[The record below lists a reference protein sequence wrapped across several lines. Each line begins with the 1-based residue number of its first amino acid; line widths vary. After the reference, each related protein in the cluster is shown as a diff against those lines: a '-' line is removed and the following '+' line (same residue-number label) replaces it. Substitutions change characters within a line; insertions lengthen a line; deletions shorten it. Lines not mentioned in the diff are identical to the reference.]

1 MKDSMSSVDVAAIV
15 LELQELVGARLVK
28 AYQPGEEE
36 IRLKLHQ
43 KERGSLDLI
52 IEAGKRI
59 HLTSYTRASPRV
71 PSNFAM
77 YMRKHLRGGRI
88 AKIQQLE
95 FDRIVEVTIERWD
108 KQLRLIA
115 EFLPRGNIVLVDDA
129 GEIMLPLRRQ
139 SFATREIRVRRM
151 YERPPSRVN
160 PLTLPEEELRALL
173 RTRAEQDVVRVLASD
188 LSLGGLYA
196 EELCARAGVEKSKP
210 VQELTD
216 PELAALFTALR
227 TLFAPIIAQD
237 RAQLKPQIVLEG
249 TEKLDVLPV
258 ELTAYAAKPTVFF
271 ESFNQAADE
280 FFTQLLADAV
290 EDQAKAEH
298 VRGVSKYERVLREQ
312 LAALQKFDRKEQEC
326 IAKGELIYTRY
337 TELDELLLQEKKRRP
352 LTVKLPGTELTLE
365 LDPAISL
372 HQNAGA
378 YYERA
383 KTFRK
388 KREGVE
394 RAIEETKARIAAEE
408 AKALTVEDGLIPA
421 KKEVTREKAEWYE
434 KFRWFET
441 ADGFLVIGGKDAT
454 TNELVVK
461 KYLAATD
468 VFCHTQAEGAPV
480 VIAKTGGKE
489 IAEEGLREIAQFA
502 TSYSSLWKFGFYE
515 GECYCVAGEQVS
527 KTPPSGEYLKKGG
540 FMVRGKRQYF
550 KTPLGLCIGMKQDK
564 LVVVPSTEA
573 QKTQLELYVDLA
585 PEGELEKNEL
595 AKEIVRILVDHAKGE
610 RKEAIGRIAT
620 LDKVMRYL
628 PPGKS
633 RIVGRF
639 PHQSDTVKDRPG
651 D

>member
-15 LELQELVGARLVK
+15 LELQEMVGARLVK

-36 IRLKLHQ
+36 IRLRLHQ
-43 KERGSLDLI
+43 KEKGSLDLI

-59 HLTSYTRASPRV
+59 HLTSYQRASPRV

-95 FDRIVEVTIERWD
+95 FDRLVEVTIERWD
-108 KQLRLIA
+108 NQLRLIA
-115 EFLPRGNIVLVDDA
+115 EFLPRGNIVLVDEA
-129 GEIMLPLRRQ
+129 GEIMLPLRRK
-139 SFATREIRVRRM
+139 SFATREIRVRRR

-160 PLTLPEEELRALL
+160 PLTLSEEELRALL
-173 RTRAEQDVVRVLASD
+173 LTRGEQDVVRVLASD
-188 LSLGGLYA
+188 LSFGGLYA
-196 EELCARAGVEKSKP
+196 EELCERAGVEKSKK

-227 TLFAPIIAQD
+227 SLFAPIIAQD
-237 RAQLKPQIVLEG
+237 RSQLKPQIVLEG
-249 TEKLDVLPV
+249 AEKLDVLPL
-258 ELTAYAAKPTVFF
+258 ELTAYATKPKVFF

-280 FFTQLLADAV
+280 FFTQLLAEAV

-298 VRGVSKYERVLREQ
+298 DLGVSKYERVLREQ
-312 LAALQKFDRKEQEC
+312 LTALQKFDRKEQEC
-326 IAKGELIYTRY
+326 IEKGELIYTRY
-337 TELDELLLQEKKRRP
+337 TELDTLLLQQEKKRKP
-352 LTVKLPGTELTLE
+352 ITLTLPGTELTLE

-394 RAIEETKARIAAEE
+394 RAIEETKARVAAEE
-408 AKALTVEDGLIPA
+408 AKELTVGEALMPA
-421 KKEVTREKAEWYE
+421 KKEVTREKEEWYE

-441 ADGFLVIGGKDAT
+441 SDGILVIGGKDAT

-461 KYLAATD
+461 KYMAATD

-489 IAEEGLREIAQFA
+489 ISEEGLREIAQFA

-527 KTPPSGEYLKKGG
+527 KTPPSGEYLKKGA

-550 KTPLGLCIGMKQDK
+550 KTPLGLCIGMKRDK
-564 LVVVPSTEA
+564 LVIVPSTEA
-573 QKTQLELYVDLA
+573 QKTQLELFVELA

-595 AKEIVRILVDHAKGE
+595 AKEIVRILLEGAKEE
-610 RKEAIGRIAT
+610 RKEGIKQLVT
-620 LDKVMRYL
+620 LEKLQRYL

-633 RIVGRF
+633 RILGSF
-639 PHQSDTVKDRPG
+639 PPQK
-651 D
+651 

>member
-15 LELQELVGARLVK
+15 LELQDMVGARLVK

-43 KERGSLDLI
+43 KEKGSLDLI

-59 HLTSYTRASPRV
+59 HLTSYQRASPRV

-95 FDRIVEVTIERWD
+95 FDRLVEVTIERWD

-115 EFLPRGNIVLVDDA
+115 EFLPRGNIVLVDEA
-129 GEIMLPLRRQ
+129 GEIMLPLRRK
-139 SFATREIRVRRM
+139 SFATREIRVRRR

-160 PLTLPEEELRALL
+160 PLTLTEEELRALL
-173 RTRAEQDVVRVLASD
+173 LTRGEQDVVRVLASD
-188 LSLGGLYA
+188 LSFGGLYA
-196 EELCARAGVEKSKP
+196 EELCERAAVEKSKK

-216 PELAALFTALR
+216 PELTALFTALR
-227 TLFAPIIAQD
+227 ALFAPIIAQD
-237 RAQLKPQIVLEG
+237 RSQLKPQIILEG
-249 TEKLDVLPV
+249 TEKLDVLPL
-258 ELTAYAAKPTVFF
+258 ELTAYAAKAKVFF

-280 FFTQLLADAV
+280 FFTQQLAEAV

-298 VRGVSKYERVLREQ
+298 ELGVSKYERVLREQ

-337 TELDELLLQEKKRRP
+337 TELDELLQQQEKKRKTV
-352 LTVKLPGTELTLE
+352 TVKLPGTELTLE

-394 RAIEETKARIAAEE
+394 RAIEETKARVAAEKAKELQLEE
-408 AKALTVEDGLIPA
+408 ALIPA
-421 KKEVTREKAEWYE
+421 RKEVAREKEEWYE
-434 KFRWFET
+434 KFHWFET
-441 ADGFLVIGGKDAT
+441 SDGILVIGGKDAT
-454 TNELVVK
+454 TNELLVK
-461 KYLAATD
+461 KYMAATD
-468 VFCHTQAEGAPV
+468 VFCHTQAEGGPV

-489 IAEEGLREIAQFA
+489 ISEEGLREIAQFA
-502 TSYSSLWKFGFYE
+502 ASFSSLWKFGFYE

-527 KTPPSGEYLKKGG
+527 KTPPSGEYLKKGA

-550 KTPLGLCIGMKQDK
+550 KTPLGLCIGMKRDK
-564 LVVVPSTEA
+564 LVVVPATEA
-573 QKTQLELYVDLA
+573 QKTQLELYVELA
-585 PEGELEKNEL
+585 PEGALEKNEL
-595 AKEIVRILVDHAKGE
+595 AKEILRILVDHAKEE
-610 RKEAIGRIAT
+610 RKEVIKCTAT
-620 LDKVMRYL
+620 LEKVLRYL

-633 RIVGRF
+633 RILVSS
-639 PHQSDTVKDRPG
+639 PPQK
-651 D
+651 

>member
-1 MKDSMSSVDVAAIV
+1 MSSVDVAAIV
-15 LELQELVGARLVK
+15 LELQEMVGARLVK

-36 IRLKLHQ
+36 IRLRLHQ
-43 KERGSLDLI
+43 KEKGSLDLI

-59 HLTSYTRASPRV
+59 HLTSYQRASPRV

-95 FDRIVEVTIERWD
+95 FDRLVEVTIERWD
-108 KQLRLIA
+108 NQLRLIA
-115 EFLPRGNIVLVDDA
+115 EFLPRGNIVLVDEA
-129 GEIMLPLRRQ
+129 GEIMLPLRRK
-139 SFATREIRVRRM
+139 SFATREIRVRRR

-160 PLTLPEEELRALL
+160 PLTLSEEELRALL
-173 RTRAEQDVVRVLASD
+173 LTRGEQDVVRVLASD
-188 LSLGGLYA
+188 LSFGGLYA
-196 EELCARAGVEKSKP
+196 EELCERAGVEKSKK

-227 TLFAPIIAQD
+227 SLFAPIIAQD
-237 RAQLKPQIVLEG
+237 RSQLKPQIVLEG
-249 TEKLDVLPV
+249 AEKLDVLPL
-258 ELTAYAAKPTVFF
+258 ELTAYATKPKVFF

-280 FFTQLLADAV
+280 FFTQLLAEAV

-298 VRGVSKYERVLREQ
+298 DLGVSKYERVLREQ
-312 LAALQKFDRKEQEC
+312 LTALQKFDRKEQEC
-326 IAKGELIYTRY
+326 IEKGELIYTRY
-337 TELDELLLQEKKRRP
+337 TELDTLLLQQEKKRKP
-352 LTVKLPGTELTLE
+352 ITLTLPGTELTLE

-408 AKALTVEDGLIPA
+408 AKELTVGEGLMPA
-421 KKEVTREKAEWYE
+421 KKEVTREKEEWYE

-441 ADGFLVIGGKDAT
+441 SDGILVIGGKDAT

-461 KYLAATD
+461 KYMAATD

-489 IAEEGLREIAQFA
+489 ISEEGLREIAQFA

-527 KTPPSGEYLKKGG
+527 KTPPSGEYLKKGA

-550 KTPLGLCIGMKQDK
+550 KTPLGLCIGMKRDK

-573 QKTQLELYVDLA
+573 QKTQLELFVELA

-595 AKEIVRILVDHAKGE
+595 AKEILRILLEGAKEE
-610 RKEAIGRIAT
+610 RKEGIKQLVT
-620 LDKVMRYL
+620 LEKLQRYL

-633 RIVGRF
+633 RILGSF
-639 PHQSDTVKDRPG
+639 PPQK
-651 D
+651 

>member
-1 MKDSMSSVDVAAIV
+1 MSSVDVAAIV
-15 LELQELVGARLVK
+15 LELQEMVGARLVK

-36 IRLKLHQ
+36 IRLRLHQ
-43 KERGSLDLI
+43 KEKGSLDLI

-59 HLTSYTRASPRV
+59 HLTSYQRASPRV

-95 FDRIVEVTIERWD
+95 FDRLVEVTIERWD
-108 KQLRLIA
+108 NQLRLIA
-115 EFLPRGNIVLVDDA
+115 EFLPRGNIVLVDEA
-129 GEIMLPLRRQ
+129 GEIMLPLRRK
-139 SFATREIRVRRM
+139 SFATREIRVRRR

-160 PLTLPEEELRALL
+160 PLTLSEEELRALL
-173 RTRAEQDVVRVLASD
+173 LTRGEQDVVRVLASD
-188 LSLGGLYA
+188 LSFGGLYA
-196 EELCARAGVEKSKP
+196 EELCERAGVEKSKK

-227 TLFAPIIAQD
+227 SLFAPIIAQD
-237 RAQLKPQIVLEG
+237 RSQLKPQIVLEG
-249 TEKLDVLPV
+249 AEKLDVLPL
-258 ELTAYAAKPTVFF
+258 ELTAYATKPKVFF

-280 FFTQLLADAV
+280 FFTQLLAEAV

-298 VRGVSKYERVLREQ
+298 DLGVSKYERVLREQ
-312 LAALQKFDRKEQEC
+312 LTALQKFDRKEQEC
-326 IAKGELIYTRY
+326 IEKGELIYTRY
-337 TELDELLLQEKKRRP
+337 TELDTLLLQQEKKRRSI
-352 LTVKLPGTELTLE
+352 TVKLPGTELTLE

-394 RAIEETKARIAAEE
+394 RAIEETKARVAAEE
-408 AKALTVEDGLIPA
+408 AKELTVGEGLIPA
-421 KKEVTREKAEWYE
+421 KKEVVTREKEEWYE

-441 ADGFLVIGGKDAT
+441 SDGILVIGGKDAT

-461 KYLAATD
+461 KYMAATD

-489 IAEEGLREIAQFA
+489 ISEEGLREIAQFA

-527 KTPPSGEYLKKGG
+527 KTPPSGEYLKKGA

-550 KTPLGLCIGMKQDK
+550 KTPLGLCIGMKRDK
-564 LVVVPSTEA
+564 LVIVPSTEA
-573 QKTQLELYVDLA
+573 QKTQLELFVELA

-595 AKEIVRILVDHAKGE
+595 AKEILRILLEGAKEE
-610 RKEAIGRIAT
+610 RKEGIKQLVT
-620 LDKVMRYL
+620 LEKLQRYL

-633 RIVGRF
+633 RILGSF
-639 PHQSDTVKDRPG
+639 PPQK
-651 D
+651 

>member
-1 MKDSMSSVDVAAIV
+1 MSSVDVAAIV

-43 KERGSLDLI
+43 KERGSRDLI

-59 HLTSYTRASPRV
+59 HLTSYQRASPRV

-95 FDRIVEVTIERWD
+95 FDRLVEVTIERWD
-108 KQLRLIA
+108 TQLRLIA
-115 EFLPRGNIVLVDDA
+115 EFLPRGNIVLVDEA

-139 SFATREIRVRRM
+139 SFATREIRVRRR

-160 PLTLPEEELRALL
+160 PLTLPEEGLRALL
-173 RTRAEQDVVRVLASD
+173 QTRGEQDVVRVLASD
-188 LSLGGLYA
+188 LSFGGLYA
-196 EELCARAGVEKSKP
+196 EELCERAGVAKSKK
-210 VQELTD
+210 VQELSD
-216 PELAALFTALR
+216 PELTALFTALR
-227 TLFAPIIAQD
+227 ALFAPLSAQD
-237 RAQLKPQIVLEG
+237 SAQLKPQIVLEG
-249 TEKLDVLPV
+249 TEKLDVLPL
-258 ELTAYAAKPTVFF
+258 ELTAYATKQKVFF

-280 FFTQLLADAV
+280 FFTQQLAEAV

-298 VRGVSKYERVLREQ
+298 ELGVSKYERVLRDQ
-312 LAALQKFDRKEQEC
+312 LVALQKFARKEQEC

-337 TELDELLLQEKKRRP
+337 TELDTLLLQQEKKRKP
-352 LTVKLPGTELTLE
+352 ITLTLPGTELTLE

-394 RAIEETKARIAAEE
+394 RAIEETKARVAAEE
-408 AKALTVEDGLIPA
+408 AKELTVGEALMPA
-421 KKEVTREKAEWYE
+421 KKEVTREKEEWYE

-441 ADGFLVIGGKDAT
+441 SDGILVIGGKDAT

-461 KYLAATD
+461 KYMTATD

-489 IAEEGLREIAQFA
+489 ISEEGLREIAQFA

-527 KTPPSGEYLKKGG
+527 KTPPSGEYLKKGA

-550 KTPLGLCIGMKQDK
+550 KTPLGLCIGMKRDK

-573 QKTQLELYVDLA
+573 QKTQLELFVELA

-595 AKEIVRILVDHAKGE
+595 AKEIVRILLEGAKEE
-610 RKEAIGRIAT
+610 RKEGIKQLVT
-620 LDKVMRYL
+620 LEKLQRYL

-633 RIVGRF
+633 RILGSF
-639 PHQSDTVKDRPG
+639 PPQK
-651 D
+651 

>member
-1 MKDSMSSVDVAAIV
+1 MSSVDVAAIV
-15 LELQELVGARLVK
+15 LELQEMVGARLVK

-43 KERGSLDLI
+43 KEKGSRDLI

-59 HLTSYTRASPRV
+59 HLTSYQRASPRV

-95 FDRIVEVTIERWD
+95 FDRLVEVTIERWD

-115 EFLPRGNIVLVDDA
+115 EFLPRGNIVLVDEA
-129 GEIMLPLRRQ
+129 GEIMLPLRRK
-139 SFATREIRVRRM
+139 SFATRELRVRRR

-160 PLTLPEEELRALL
+160 PLTLTDEGLRALL
-173 RTRAEQDVVRVLASD
+173 HTRAEQDVVRVLASD
-188 LSLGGLYA
+188 LSFGGLYA
-196 EELCARAGVEKSKP
+196 EELCERAGVEKSKK
-210 VQELTD
+210 VQELSD
-216 PELAALFTALR
+216 PELTALFTALR
-227 TLFAPIIAQD
+227 ALFAPLIAQD
-237 RAQLKPQIVLEG
+237 RTQLKPQIVLEG
-249 TEKLDVLPV
+249 TEKLDVLPL
-258 ELTAYAAKPTVFF
+258 ELTAYATKPKVFF

-280 FFTQLLADAV
+280 FFTQKLAEAV
-290 EDQAKAEH
+290 EEQAKVEH
-298 VRGVSKYERVLREQ
+298 DLGVSKYERVLREQ
-312 LAALQKFDRKEQEC
+312 LAALQKFARKEQEC
-326 IAKGELIYTRY
+326 IEKGELIYTRY
-337 TELDELLLQEKKRRP
+337 TELDALLQQQEKKRKP
-352 LTVKLPGTELTLE
+352 ITLTLPGTELTLE

-394 RAIEETKARIAAEE
+394 HAIEETKARVAAEK
-408 AKALTVEDGLIPA
+408 AKELTVEEGRMPA
-421 KKEVTREKAEWYE
+421 KKEVTREKEEWYE

-441 ADGFLVIGGKDAT
+441 SDGFLVIGGKDAT

-461 KYLAATD
+461 KYMAATD

-480 VIAKTGGKE
+480 VIAKTGE
-489 IAEEGLREIAQFA
+489 QVISEDGLREIVQFA
-502 TSYSSLWKFGFYE
+502 ASYSSLWKFGFYE

-527 KTPPSGEYLKKGG
+527 KTPPSGEYLKKGA

-550 KTPLGLCIGMKQDK
+550 KTPLGLCIGMKRDK

-573 QKTQLELYVDLA
+573 QKTQLELYVELA

-595 AKEIVRILVDHAKGE
+595 AKEILRILGDHANDE
-610 RKEAIGRIAT
+610 RKEAISRIAS
-620 LDKVMRYL
+620 LDKVLRYL

-633 RIVGRF
+633 RILRSY
-639 PHQSDTVKDRPG
+639 PPQK
-651 D
+651 